1 MIAHSKFAELDE
13 NKRKRDPES
22 SGEDQYA
29 NRRFNPDPFR
39 SDLNRTKHVHTG
51 TQFQTTTVDPT
62 AQDLNN
68 GVRRPDCERQSAYR
82 VPKRTATNSSLT
94 SSKDQAAARF
104 ELAAGQY
111 ICLHKDCD
119 FKPEWFDT
127 LQAFYNHDTERHM
140 QRLRIAEPVTPHHHG
155 PGCQHAHEHSQT
167 SNGAA
172 CNRDSQ
178 AAFESTASP
187 AEDAKLIQLTRRLF
201 TVEWQEFEVDA
212 ESVIVW
218 WCRYKGCPGSR
229 KGHFDSEPTARKHQ
243 RCHISEDLLPRRCD
257 LVIDGRVCGRRFLY
271 KSALAEHQKRWHLG
285 ILYHCHHCKKYSSN
299 RFDNLRR
306 HYGSCTRS
314 RVVPDIEKALVEPE
328 GFQAS
333 ASKARRQR
341 QPGTSART
349 PARHRSAQAP
359 LATSTTPAPQPRM
372 REPPLPAGHQAIN
385 IPPAPTAVPAS
396 RSNRFDSMSPVS
408 RQAQPT
414 GLVIDPALLQPSAFP
429 PPPVP
434 VPRSP
439 LAHTRSPIYYDS
451 TEARAGSPASHNN
464 HTYSSSSRSRA
475 PSEGFSSA
483 PRSRR
488 STKATSVSSYRTAD
502 RSYSDAVQNLP
513 SKLPFRSRP
522 VDREFDGFGK
532 AAPA

>member
-1 MIAHSKFAELDE
+1 MIAYSKLAELDE

-22 SGEDQYA
+22 SGDEQHA
-29 NRRFNPDPFR
+29 NRRFNLDPFR
-39 SDLNRTKHVHTG
+39 TDPNGLKHVHTG
-51 TQFQTTTVDPT
+51 TQFQTTSVDPT
-62 AQDLNN
+62 AQDLDN
-68 GVRRPDCERQSAYR
+68 GVRRPDYERQSAYFL
-82 VPKRTATNSSLT
+82 PKRTATNSSLT
-94 SSKDQAAARF
+94 SSGHEAAARF
-104 ELAAGQY
+104 ELAADWY
-111 ICLHKDCD
+111 ICLHKDCES
-119 FKPEWFDT
+119 KPAWFET
-127 LQAFYNHDTERHM
+127 LQAFYDHDTQRHD
-140 QRLRIAEPVTPHHHG
+140 QPRKIVNPVTPHRHET
-155 PGCQHAHEHSQT
+155 GCEHPPEHSET
-167 SNGAA
+167 GNGPDN
-172 CNRDSQ
+172 CESQ
-178 AAFESTASP
+178 ALLESTASP
-187 AEDAKLIQLTRRLF
+187 AEDAKLIHLTRRLF
-201 TVEWQEFEVDA
+201 KVDWQELEVDGETA
-212 ESVIVW
+212 IVW
-218 WCRYKGCPGSR
+218 WCAEDCRGSKKGY
-229 KGHFDSEPTARKHQ
+229 FESEPAARKHQ

-257 LVIDGRVCGRRFLY
+257 LVIDGQVCGRRFLY

-314 RVVPDIEKALVEPE
+314 RIIPDIEEALVEPE
-328 GFQAS
+328 GFQAP
-333 ASKARRQR
+333 APKARRQR

-349 PARHRSAQAP
+349 PARHRPAQAP
-359 LATSTTPAPQPRM
+359 LATSTTPTPQPQM

-385 IPPAPTAVPAS
+385 MPPAPTAVPAW

-414 GLVIDPALLQPSAFP
+414 DLVINPALLQPSAFP

-439 LAHTRSPIYYDS
+439 LAHTRLPVYHDS
-451 TEARAGSPASHNN
+451 AEAWAGSSASHNN
-464 HTYSSSSRSRA
+464 HTYSSSSQSRA

-513 SKLPFRSRP
+513 WKLALRPRP
-522 VDREFDGFGK
+522 VDREFSGFGK